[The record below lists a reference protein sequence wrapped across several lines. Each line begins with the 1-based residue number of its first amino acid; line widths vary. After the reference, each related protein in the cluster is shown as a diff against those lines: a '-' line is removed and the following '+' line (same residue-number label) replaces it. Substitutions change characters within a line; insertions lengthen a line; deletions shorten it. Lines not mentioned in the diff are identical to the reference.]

1 MRSWPKSRDS
11 SANAFDTGLAQNWPV
26 FAFAARTA
34 FSEGT
39 TMVVNTKTYETAN
52 GLVEGVQT
60 KWAGFNILLVT
71 GSKGFLAC
79 PAIDV
84 DACEGY
90 GVAAAIVESTPDNPI
105 GTLERFPDRKVTKAN
120 AKAQALGIKEGTD
133 VTDAFALIA

>member
-1 MRSWPKSRDS
+1 MME
-11 SANAFDTGLAQNWPV
+11 V
-26 FAFAARTA
+26 H
-34 FSEGT
+34 
-39 TMVVNTKTYETAN
+39 TKTYQTPN

-60 KWAGFNILLVT
+60 KWAAFNILLVA

-84 DACEGY
+84 EACQGY

-105 GTLERFPDRKVTKAN
+105 GTLERFGDRKVTKAN
-120 AKAQALGIKEGTD
+120 AKARELGIKEGMN

>member
-1 MRSWPKSRDS
+1 ME
-11 SANAFDTGLAQNWPV
+11 V
-26 FAFAARTA
+26 H
-34 FSEGT
+34 
-39 TMVVNTKTYETAN
+39 TKTYQTPN

-90 GVAAAIVESTPDNPI
+90 GVAAALVESTPDNPI
-105 GTLERFPDRKVTKAN
+105 GTLERFGNRKITKVN
-120 AKAQALGIKEGTD
+120 SKAKALGIEEGMD
-133 VTDAFALIA
+133 VIDAFGLIA

>member
-1 MRSWPKSRDS
+1 MQTARR
-11 SANAFDTGLAQNWPV
+11 FD
-26 FAFAARTA
+26 ARQVITKRKIM
-34 FSEGT
+34 EIH
-39 TMVVNTKTYETAN
+39 TKTYLTAN
-52 GLVEGVQT
+52 GSVEGVQT

-90 GVAAAIVESTPDNPI
+90 GAAAAIVESTPDNPI
-105 GTLERFPDRKVTKAN
+105 GTLERFGNRKVTKVN
-120 AKAQALGIKEGTD
+120 AKAKTLGISEGME